1 MGMFARF
8 AEAVEALS
16 LNWPLSVYTVSLA
29 FLSFSSSDSELV
41 ISSIAYAFTLGTGFF
56 VYIF

>member
-16 LNWPLSVYTVSLA
+16 LNCPLSVYTVSLA
-29 FLSFSSSDSELV
+29 FLSSSSSDSELV

-56 VYIF
+56 V